1 MRPKDSLVLIVAD
14 MKIKG
19 HIPKH
24 FQKKKTLAIELRRTG
39 ESWGK
44 HQKVAD
50 AHCSENFSSFF
61 FSFLS

>member
-1 MRPKDSLVLIVAD
+1 MRPKDSLVPIVAD
-14 MKIKG
+14 MKIKE

-39 ESWGK
+39 ESWEK

-50 AHCSENFSSFF
+50 AHCSEH
-61 FSFLS
+61 